1 MALMAGPESAWS
13 GSMQEGRPTRPG
25 RRRITRR
32 TWLVA
37 GVLFAVLA
45 ATLASLFTRLTPHVR
60 DLAVKALNE
69 RFDSETEIA
78 TLQVALFPEPEV
90 SGTGLVV
97 RYKGRRDVAPLI
109 TVQSFS
115 ASASIPGL
123 IFKRLHLKTIDLEGL
138 EIRVP
143 PGGLKGAGGSPAS
156 DGGSTDDGRK
166 DEARKDGARRD
177 GDAKAAAA
185 PAPGGAASVPAPAA
199 APAAADAPAPKS
211 VSSTKS
217 PIVID
222 TIRSRAS
229 RLQIDTDKPGK
240 LPRVF
245 EIHDLVLN
253 DFGFDRAATFEAR
266 LSNPKPEGEIRVK
279 GTFGPWNTAD
289 PRMTPLGADYEFAN
303 ANLDTI
309 KGIGGV
315 LSSKGRFHGVL
326 ERIRVEGTTDTPDFQ
341 VDIAGQPVRLQTR
354 FAAVVDGTNGDT
366 WLEPVDATLLSSSR
380 IVARGEVVRSEDVK
394 GRRVHLQ
401 VTIDDAKIE
410 DILRL
415 AIKSKKTPLTG
426 QMKLETTFLLPA
438 GEADVPQRLELDG
451 AFSIAQARFTSFNV
465 QQRIDTLSRRGR
477 GRTDDTGPSVVSRLS
492 GRFVMK
498 DGRIRLRN
506 LTFAVPGSVVQLAG
520 TFDLKSEQLD
530 FTGHL
535 LLDASLSETVTG
547 FKSVLVRI
555 AQPFFRRPGGGTKLP
570 IRVSGTPD
578 KPAFGLDVK
587 RALMPG
593 D

>member
-1 MALMAGPESAWS
+1 
-13 GSMQEGRPTRPG
+13 MQEGRPNRPS
-25 RRRITRR
+25 RRRMTRR
-32 TWLVA
+32 GWLVIA
-37 GVLFAVLA
+37 VLFAVLA
-45 ATLASLFTRLTPHVR
+45 ATLASLFTRITPHVR

-78 TLQVALFPEPEV
+78 TLQVSIFPEPQV
-90 SGTGLVV
+90 RGTGLVV

-109 TVQSFS
+109 SIKSFA
-115 ASASIPGL
+115 ASSSIPGL
-123 IFKRLHLKTIDLEGL
+123 IFKRLHLKTIELEGL

-143 PGGLKGAGGSPAS
+143 PGGLKGGLDRPGDGDRIDGERKAGQSK
-156 DGGSTDDGRK
+156 DGAGKDRAGKDDAG
-166 DEARKDGARRD
+166 KDGARDQGERGAAEREG
-177 GDAKAAAA
+177 GDAKDGGRGTTAGAA
-185 PAPGGAASVPAPAA
+185 PGAE
-199 APAAADAPAPKS
+199 PKTA
-211 VSSTKS
+211 SSTKS

-222 TIRSRAS
+222 TITSRAA

-245 EIHDLVLN
+245 DIHDLVMT
-253 DFGFDRAATFEAR
+253 DFGFDRAAAFEAR
-266 LSNPKPEGEIRVK
+266 LSNPKPKGEIHVK
-279 GTFGPWNTAD
+279 GSFGPWNTAD
-289 PRMTPLGADYEFAN
+289 PRMTPLAADYEFAN
-303 ANLDTI
+303 ADLDTI
-309 KGIGGV
+309 KGIGGI
-315 LSSKGRFHGVL
+315 LTSTGRFHGVL

-366 WLEPVDATLLSSSR
+366 WLEPVDVTLLSSSH
-380 IVARGEVVRSEDVK
+380 IVARGEVVRSTDVK
-394 GRRVHLQ
+394 GRKVYLQ

-415 AIKSKKTPLTG
+415 AIKSKTAPLTG
-426 QMKLETTFLLPA
+426 QMKLQTTFLLPA
-438 GEADVPQRLELDG
+438 GDDDVPERLELDG
-451 AFSIAQARFTSFNV
+451 AFSIAQARFTNFNV
-465 QQRIDTLSRRGR
+465 QKRIDTLSRRGR
-477 GRTDDTGPSVVSRLS
+477 GKTDDSGPSVVSQLS

-506 LTFAVPGSVVQLAG
+506 LTFAVPGSAVQLAG
-520 TFDLKSEQLD
+520 SFDLGSEQLD

-587 RALMPG
+587 RALTPG